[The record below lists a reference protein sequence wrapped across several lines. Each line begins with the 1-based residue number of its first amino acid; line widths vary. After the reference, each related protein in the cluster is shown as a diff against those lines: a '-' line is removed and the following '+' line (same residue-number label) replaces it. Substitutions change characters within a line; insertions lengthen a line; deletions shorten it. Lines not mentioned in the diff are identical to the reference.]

1 MEFSIRRQLCSHLVE
16 VDKVDIE
23 RLVSLA
29 RLQQILVLVRVLR
42 RKDETDD
49 NLDDGI
55 IAEMRLSPELC
66 KHASA
71 GQRLPV
77 AVGLFL
83 AVVASSARPW

>member
-49 NLDDGI
+49 NLDDVDADLIEGDV
-55 IAEMRLSPELC
+55 EQG
-66 KHASA
+66 ASGKA
-71 GQRLPV
+71 LQDSNGKQV
-77 AVGLFL
+77 T
-83 AVVASSARPW
+83 SARLK